1 MPNINKLL
9 NKVNQASQA
18 IKSAKG
24 IKAQIASIG
33 YKGGINTE
41 EVDQLQEQAEKAR
54 QDLENRR
61 KSLQKGLSA
70 KNSAKKKAKAPK
82 AGYIDLDYPIDSD
95 YDNHI
100 VFETRPR
107 KSRKG
112 GNLLNE
118 KRVSIRLP
126 IPQGGFDAEAKA
138 EYETTEIGAFARGVM
153 GGKNAGGMIEE
164 TINAVKGFI
173 SDAMGNMGGGIGN
186 LRAGQAKNPMEEQ
199 TFKGIGFRSHSFS
212 WTLMPRSA
220 KEALEIEKI
229 IAAFKVATLPDTFAN
244 YEGADLEWGDSEFS
258 PSENFFNY
266 PNIFD
271 VYIEGPLA
279 KQVERFLP
287 MVCEDVTAGQIDDD
301 DYLITQ
307 NTDVQWA
314 GSKTLSLS
322 FKEIKLMSQ
331 EVYASRVASEVVV
344 PLIGEWG
351 NLTDTTGSASI
362 LEGEQTATATPKEPK
377 TPAT

>member
-9 NKVNQASQA
+9 NKVNQAVNQVC
-18 IKSAKG
+18 KRN
-24 IKAQIASIG
+24 QIASIG

-41 EVDQLQEQAEKAR
+41 VDKLQEQKRR

-61 KSLQKGLSA
+61 QTLQKVYLQRTVQR
-70 KNSAKKKAKAPK
+70 KKIKAIF
-82 AGYIDLDYPIDSD
+82 IDLDYPIDSD

-107 KSRKG
+107 KKRKG
-112 GNLLNE
+112 GNLLSE
-118 KRVSIRLP
+118 KSVSIRLP
-126 IPQGGFDAEAKA
+126 IPQGGFDAEKR
-138 EYETTEIGAFARGVM
+138 EYETTEIGAFARGVL

-173 SDAMGNMGGGIGN
+173 SDARGNMGGGIGN

-199 TFKGIGFRSHSFS
+199 VFKGIGFRSHSFS
-212 WTLMPRSA
+212 WTLMPKS
-220 KEALEIEKI
+220 KEEALMIERI

-244 YEGADLEWGDSEFS
+244 YEGADLEWGDSDFS

-301 DYLITQ
+301 DYLIMQDSETQ
-307 NTDVQWA
+307 WS

-331 EVYASRVASEVVV
+331 EVYAARVAAEAVDM
-344 PLIGEWG
+344 GEFG
-351 NLTDTTGSASI
+351 TVTDSTGSASI
-362 LEGEQTATATPKEPK
+362 LEGEQTATATPKTPT